1 MQEGGTSDKTCNKKL
16 GLCAVTSLPLSP
28 LHYAVVLGSVLG
40 QSAHCLPYPE
50 LPKLCVMWVFD
61 SGCHRDLHC
70 VNTHHRKAELQC
82 GIYSTLSTRCVGC
95 ICYSDNVWSD
105 RLQGETWSSLHRECP
120 LVQHS
125 TIQLDS
131 QHRSHCAY
139 CTQH

>member
-1 MQEGGTSDKTCNKKL
+1 MDGKGRVSRKMGRPFIHILTDKL
-16 GLCAVTSLPLSP
+16 
-28 LHYAVVLGSVLG
+28 
-40 QSAHCLPYPE
+40 
-50 LPKLCVMWVFD
+50 MI
-61 SGCHRDLHC
+61 
-70 VNTHHRKAELQC
+70 NTHHRKAELQC

-105 RLQGETWSSLHRECP
+105 RLQGETWSSLQRECP